1 VSRLPQRSPLPVDI
15 AEQHRFTPEDWAA
28 ASFLRKVNLAEEMLA
43 EHHEHG
49 GLCAGCL
56 AWCRQRERA
65 CFPCRP
71 PPPPPPYCAG
81 CVWHKPYPCPLAV
94 IAQVALCLP
103 AVPR

>member
-56 AWCRQRERA
+56 ARCRQRD
-65 CFPCRP
+65 
-71 PPPPPPYCAG
+71 CAG